1 MKRSVLLSMLV
12 MLGLSLQAQHIT
24 EQQARA
30 RVLNYLKSDN
40 NARTRGM
47 ADATLTPAATDA
59 KSIYAFNLDRGGYV
73 IVIG

>member
-1 MKRSVLLSMLV
+1 MKRSILLSMLV

-40 NARTRGM
+40 NARSRGM
-47 ADATLTPAATDA
+47 DSRIIQALLQ
-59 KSIYAFNLDRGGYV
+59 FL
-73 IVIG
+73 